1 MTRRILF
8 AAAIALSAAAI
19 ATSAYAADA
28 DGIFDK
34 SFSVSAAPTV
44 SVSTGSGYIHVTT
57 GSDNQVHIIGHVH
70 SHPGWIFTSASDDAV
85 KQILAHPPI
94 TQSGNTITIA
104 TPKNDSD
111 LFRNISIDYDVT
123 TPRSTN
129 LSAHSGSGAVQIAGI
144 QAPVTAGSGSGSL
157 HLSLAGSNSVKASTG
172 SGSIHIDGVAGGLNA
187 STGSGS
193 IEVAGNITSD
203 WRLSTGS
210 GSIRLR
216 LADNARFTLNASTGS
231 GTVHVDQSITMRGE
245 LNRHHVSGTVN
256 GGGPLLHATTG
267 SGSITISGNATAAQ
281 LQDNNSLHVPGATDC
296 VENPNQA
303 PCRTN

>member
-28 DGIFDK
+28 DGTFDK

-44 SVSTGSGYIHVTT
+44 SVSTGSGYVHVTT

-70 SHPGWIFTSASDDAV
+70 SHPGWIFSSTDDSTV
-85 KQILAHPPI
+85 KQIVANPPI
-94 TQSGNTITIA
+94 TRSGNTITIA

-111 LFRNISIDYDVT
+111 LFRNVSIDYEVT
-123 TPRSTN
+123 TPRSTS
-129 LSAHSGSGAVQIAGI
+129 LSAHSGSGVVQIAGI

-157 HLSLAGSNSVKASTG
+157 HLSLAGSNRVKASTG
-172 SGSIHIDGVAGGLNA
+172 SGSIQIDGVAGGLNA

-193 IEVAGNITSD
+193 IEVAGNLTSD
-203 WRLSTGS
+203 WHLSTGS
-210 GSIRLR
+210 GSIRLK

-231 GTVHVDQSITMRGE
+231 GTVHVDQPITVQGE
-245 LNRHHVSGTVN
+245 LNGHHVSGTVN
-256 GGGPLLHATTG
+256 GGGPFLQATTG
-267 SGSITISGNATAAQ
+267 SGSITIDGNATAAQ
-281 LQDNNSLHVPGATDC
+281 LGDKNSLHVPGATDC
-296 VENPNQA
+296 VENPDQT
-303 PCRTN
+303 PCRKN